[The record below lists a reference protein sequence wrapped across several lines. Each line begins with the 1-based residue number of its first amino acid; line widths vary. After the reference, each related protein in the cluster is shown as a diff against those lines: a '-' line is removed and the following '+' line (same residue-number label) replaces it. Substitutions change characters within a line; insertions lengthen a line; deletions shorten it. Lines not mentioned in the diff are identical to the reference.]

1 MTTEERAAWL
11 AARKLGLGG
20 SDAAAALGFS
30 DYKTPFELWQEKRGE
45 VPDEDLS
52 DNPFVEWGNRLEDV
66 ISDAYSEKTGQKV
79 HRVNRILKHPE
90 HPWMLANLDRRV
102 VGDKRGLEVKTA
114 NAWAARD
121 GESWGETGTD
131 KIPEH
136 YLLQCAHYM
145 AVTGFISFDLA
156 VLVGGNDFRIY
167 TIARN
172 EDLIAHLIE
181 GESAFWNLVQ
191 TGVPPAA
198 KTISDTR
205 AKFRTHVAKTYVE
218 ATDDVKPLVEEYLA
232 LTEQLKAFK
241 ALDERKEELQAQ
253 IGDFM
258 QTNEVL
264 TVNGVDRLSFKGQ
277 STGKRLPSSFKNDEP
292 DMFSKYAVEGHT
304 RIMRILKEKKS

>member
-1 MTTEERAAWL
+1 MNDDERKEWVR
-11 AARKLGLGG
+11 ARRLGLGG

-30 DYKTPFELWQEKRGE
+30 PYTTPYELYLEKRGE
-45 VPDEDLS
+45 VPDKDLS
-52 DNPFVEWGNRLEDV
+52 DNPFVEWGSRLEDV

-90 HPWMLANLDRRV
+90 HPWMLANLDRRI

-114 NAWAARD
+114 NAWSGRD
-121 GESWGETGTD
+121 AETWGASGTD
-131 KIPEH
+131 IVPEH
-136 YLLQCAHYM
+136 YLLQCAHYL
-145 AVTGFISFDLA
+145 AVTGYTAFDLC
-156 VLVGGNDFRIY
+156 VLIGGNDLRIY

-172 EDLIAHLIE
+172 EALIAHLIE
-181 GESAFWNLVQ
+181 GESAFWNLVK

-205 AKFRTHVAKTYVE
+205 AKFRTHIAKTYVE
-218 ATDDVKPLVEEYLA
+218 ATDDVKPLVEEYLS

-258 QTNEVL
+258 GMNEVL
-264 TVNGVDRLSFKGQ
+264 TVNDVDRLSFKGQ
-277 STGKRLPSSFKNDEP
+277 STGKRLPSSFKDAEP
-292 DMFSKYAVEGHT
+292 EIFAKYAVEGHT
-304 RIMRILKEKKS
+304 RVMRILKDKKS